1 MCGWRDGGKD
11 GEMEGRMKGCRN
23 EGRDEGRGAGT
34 REHPGGRLH
43 ALRPAAVGE
52 ATQHQGTQ
60 PGKAG
65 GAASREALRSEML
78 HFT

>member
-1 MCGWRDGGKD
+1 MKA
-11 GEMEGRMKGCRN
+11 EMKGGVQGPGPHPSPRPK
-23 EGRDEGRGAGT
+23 GAG
-34 REHPGGRLH
+34 GCLH

-52 ATQHQGTQ
+52 DTQHQGTQ

-65 GAASREALRSEML
+65 GTASREALCSETL

>member
-1 MCGWRDGGKD
+1 MKA
-11 GEMEGRMKGCRN
+11 EMKG
-23 EGRDEGRGAGT
+23 GVQG
-34 REHPGGRLH
+34 PGSGWALH